1 MVVYRDLVV
10 HVPKVMKLALRI
22 YASISMNAKT
32 SNMTVIGKRSALIL
46 KLLFNVFVKM
56 VLQERFK
63 MTTKIAITAVK
74 IDFFLDFELL

>member
-1 MVVYRDLVV
+1 
-10 HVPKVMKLALRI
+10 
-22 YASISMNAKT
+22 MNAKT

-74 IDFFLDFELL
+74 IDFFSISNYVKVMVMIALISTNA